1 MKINTPQKRFKWS
14 RRRTRRMLAE
24 DTALSQRFEF
34 ETFEPRILMS
44 AALLPVHGSI
54 DVPGQVNKYTF
65 SLTHSSQI

>member
-1 MKINTPQKRFKWS
+1 
-14 RRRTRRMLAE
+14 MLAE

-34 ETFEPRILMS
+34 ETFEPRILMA

-54 DVPGQVNKYTF
+54 DVPGQVNEYTF

>member
-1 MKINTPQKRFKWS
+1 
-14 RRRTRRMLAE
+14 
-24 DTALSQRFEF
+24 
-34 ETFEPRILMS
+34 MS